1 MNPVFYIYTKYFI
14 VPIIKCVVPISSV
27 FRLYYVVYIKFIF
40 IFSVPDIAAYLFYNL
55 VAVFAA
61 ENIFLAGI

>member
-1 MNPVFYIYTKYFI
+1 MNVNYGWTAQDELSDT
-14 VPIIKCVVPISSV
+14 VPISSV

-40 IFSVPDIAAYLFYNL
+40 IFSVSDIAAYLFYNL
-55 VAVFAA
+55 VSVFAA

>member
-1 MNPVFYIYTKYFI
+1 MNYQML
-14 VPIIKCVVPISSV
+14 VPISSA

-40 IFSVPDIAAYLFYNL
+40 IFSVPDIVAYLFYNF